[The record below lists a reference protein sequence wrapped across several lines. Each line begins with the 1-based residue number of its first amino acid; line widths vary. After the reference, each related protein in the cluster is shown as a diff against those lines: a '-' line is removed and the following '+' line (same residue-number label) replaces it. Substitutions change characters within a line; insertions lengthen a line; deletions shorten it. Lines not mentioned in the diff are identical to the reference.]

1 MEQAIGRATRINQYI
16 PILQA
21 IIGLREPPDY
31 AIIGQF
37 SANARLGQYKF
48 SADRG
53 GRPFV
58 HNIAVAGLYL
68 SKWER
73 GNRRD
78 LLTPSRTRVYIL
90 RVWKRLLQRGRGNA
104 DRVLRAACGAVYS
117 AVGVPPHPR
126 PAPRISSSPPLPSDC
141 ESN

>member
-21 IIGLREPPDY
+21 IIGLRGPPDY
-31 AIIGQF
+31 AIIGKF
-37 SANARLGQYKF
+37 SANALLGQYKF

-53 GRPFV
+53 GRPFI
-58 HNIAVAGLYL
+58 HNMTVAGLYL

-78 LLTPSRTRVYIL
+78 LLTPSWTRAYIL
-90 RVWKRLLQRGRGNA
+90 QVWKRLLQRGRGNA
-104 DRVLRAACGAVYS
+104 DCVRHVELFT
-117 AVGVPPHPR
+117 R
-126 PAPRISSSPPLPSDC
+126 P
-141 ESN
+141 